1 MSIMNVRSMTIKD
14 CKSFLGEASFSEI
27 FRNLLVIYDMEE
39 ELETGMISH
48 FLAASSPASLFGKLK
63 EITECV

>member
-1 MSIMNVRSMTIKD
+1 MTIKD
-14 CKSFLGEASFSEI
+14 CKSFLGETSFSEI

-48 FLAASSPASLFGKLK
+48 FLAASSPFPYLEKWRR
-63 EITECV
+63 